1 MKYFDKRPNVYKC
14 DNSRRL
20 LALHFIMQKV
30 LNIVDSIVL
39 EDLCVLDGDDLKE
52 FIESRHTS
60 EVYIYSLILTILT
73 FLLRTILILLT
84 FSYKNVSLLI

>member
-1 MKYFDKRPNVYKC
+1 MKYFDMRPNVYKC

-30 LNIVDSIVL
+30 LTSVDSIVL
-39 EDLCVLDGDDLKE
+39 EDLCVLDGVDLKE
-52 FIESRHTS
+52 LIKSRHTS